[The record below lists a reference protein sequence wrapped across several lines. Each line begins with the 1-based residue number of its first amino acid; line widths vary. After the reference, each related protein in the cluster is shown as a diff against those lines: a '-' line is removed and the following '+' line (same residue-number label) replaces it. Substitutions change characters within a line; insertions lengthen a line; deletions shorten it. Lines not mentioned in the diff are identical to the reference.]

1 MEARDTALYYLLN
14 IISKLIDSRSTVGL
28 TVYCFCGICAQDMWS
43 PDGSCF
49 PLCNLLNN
57 SMTSN
62 DVDRKK
68 KKSENVSGCGTP
80 SSIEIHFYEIMVSR
94 DNDMCYSELLW

>member
-1 MEARDTALYYLLN
+1 
-14 IISKLIDSRSTVGL
+14 
-28 TVYCFCGICAQDMWS
+28 MWS
-43 PDGSCF
+43 PEGLCF

-68 KKSENVSGCGTP
+68 KKVKMCQDSGRATP

>member
-1 MEARDTALYYLLN
+1 MWDRVCTQAANLW
-14 IISKLIDSRSTVGL
+14 IFRSFQQRYV
-28 TVYCFCGICAQDMWS
+28 
-43 PDGSCF
+43 DGSCF

-68 KKSENVSGCGTP
+68 KKSENVSGRGTP
-80 SSIEIHFYEIMVSR
+80 SSIEIQFYEIMVSR

>member
-1 MEARDTALYYLLN
+1 MDFSIFSTKVCEKCGALTAHV
-14 IISKLIDSRSTVGL
+14 S
-28 TVYCFCGICAQDMWS
+28 
-43 PDGSCF
+43 

-68 KKSENVSGCGTP
+68 KKSENVSGRGRP